1 MTIEDKNNWQQWEV
15 TAFVLGELDSDAAQ
29 RIERA
34 AQADPKLA
42 AEIEQIRQTTNLVAK
57 AMMPAAADQPV
68 GLSEDSLA
76 QILEHANASVVPVS
90 VAPPSSSVRWLAWG
104 GAMVAASGLVAILS
118 YPAWIGQSESQVS
131 QASPKDES
139 DEVAATVLKEELSSL
154 DVKEAPSAKQVAST
168 QAGAKQ
174 ASAPERAVESFATRI
189 AEPTSATSSLASGG
203 YGGMGGY
210 GGPGMGGGYGGGGAA
225 GGMEAGSGGMGG
237 GGYGG
242 GGSVGPGAED
252 GGYGGYGGAS
262 LPNVALPSADRE
274 ETEAGSGQL
283 AGGLGAGSGGM
294 GLRGSSGAESFGA
307 GSGYGGEGG
316 GYSGEGVGAPASGSG
331 LGGYGGVPTDLS
343 LSKGGAGGG
352 GLGMGG
358 GGYRGGEVAGDYGD
372 QSAGNQYFGDS
383 GAYNESLTTP
393 RIIIQEE
400 EEAKFG
406 IARGVRRRER
416 YGSINLGGEQY
427 AQIVENEFTR
437 AKDVPLSTFS
447 IDVDTA
453 AYSKCRQLLLENQT
467 LPPAS
472 AVRLEEF
479 VNYFEY
485 EYAGP
490 DGDDPFAAH
499 LAVAGCPWAPKHKLV
514 RIALQA
520 EKVEV
525 EQRPASNIV
534 FLLDVSGS
542 MSSAN
547 KLPLVQESMRML
559 VRQLDEND
567 RVAMVVY
574 AGAAGCVLESTT
586 GDQQTE
592 ILAALER
599 LKAGGSTNGG
609 QGIQLAYDIA
619 RDNFIPGGV
628 NRVILCTDGDF
639 NVGVTSTDALVG
651 LVEENARSKVFL
663 TVLGFGMGNTNDAMM
678 EKISNKGNGVYG
690 FVDNHREAHR
700 QMVRQ
705 LAGNLI
711 TVAKDVKIQVEF
723 NPTKVQSYRLLGYE
737 NRVMANEDFNDDTKD
752 AGEIGAGHRVT
763 AMYEIVPVGVQSSL
777 DRPAVDALRYQVD
790 APESGGPPA
799 SGPAVQPAEVAT
811 ELLAVKLRYKEP
823 EGDVSKLLM
832 FPLEDSSVEF
842 AQADRD
848 FRWAASMVQFGMLLR
863 SSRYKGTATWLQL
876 VDQASSA
883 AGISPDQD
891 RQECL
896 TMIRTAKSLTGQ

>member
-1 MTIEDKNNWQQWEV
+1 MTSEDKNSWQEWEV
-15 TAFVLGELDSDAAQ
+15 TAFVLGELDADASH
-29 RIERA
+29 RIEQA
-34 AQADPKLA
+34 ALADPKLA
-42 AEIEQIRQTTNLVAK
+42 AEIEQVRETTNLVAK
-57 AMMPAAADQPV
+57 AMAPATAEQTV
-68 GLSEDSLA
+68 GLGEDSLA
-76 QILEHANASVVPVS
+76 QILSHADASEDRAVV
-90 VAPPSSSVRWLAWG
+90 ANSSLWTRRFAWG
-104 GAMVAASGLVAILS
+104 GATVAAGGLVAVLS
-118 YPAWIGQSESQVS
+118 LPEWRGQGETRVSQVTS
-131 QASPKDES
+131 KGE
-139 DEVAATVLKEELSSL
+139 TNR
-154 DVKEAPSAKQVAST
+154 VAST
-168 QAGAKQ
+168 VSSEGTPLYEVASAPATTTGAKQ
-174 ASAPERAVESFATRI
+174 SSAPERSVLPLKTV
-189 AEPTSATSSLASGG
+189 LASPGDAKTAGG
-203 YGGMGGY
+203 YGMSGGGY
-210 GGPGMGGGYGGGGAA
+210 GGMGGGYGGGGYGGGTGGYGGAYA
-225 GGMEAGSGGMGG
+225 GGEG

-242 GGSVGPGAED
+242 EGNGVYGDATVASVELGQASPHGLGGDYGAPAPATGGYGVD
-252 GGYGGYGGAS
+252 GGYGGYGGGA
-262 LPNVALPSADRE
+262 PGA
-274 ETEAGSGQL
+274 SGQSAAGDHA
-283 AGGLGAGSGGM
+283 AGGLGGGGGGM
-294 GLRGSSGAESFGA
+294 GRGEPAAA
-307 GSGYGGEGG
+307 GDQRLSKQLAQP
-316 GYSGEGVGAPASGSG
+316 YSG
-331 LGGYGGVPTDLS
+331 L
-343 LSKGGAGGG
+343 
-352 GLGMGG
+352 
-358 GGYRGGEVAGDYGD
+358 
-372 QSAGNQYFGDS
+372 
-383 GAYNESLTTP
+383 TP
-393 RIIIQEE
+393 RIIIQDEE
-400 EEAKFG
+400 EDNFG
-406 IARGVRRRER
+406 VGRGVRRER
-416 YGSINLGGEQY
+416 TRTLSIGGGKY
-427 AQIVENEFTR
+427 AQIVENEFTG
-437 AKDVPLSTFS
+437 AKEVPLSTFS

-467 LPPAS
+467 LPPVS

-479 VNYFEY
+479 VNYFDY

-490 DGDDPFAAH
+490 EGDDPFAAH
-499 LAVAGCPWAPKHKLV
+499 LAVASCPWAPTHKLV

-542 MSSAN
+542 MSNVN

-586 GDQQTE
+586 GDQQAE

-599 LKAGGSTNGG
+599 LKAGGSTNGA

-639 NVGVTSTDALVG
+639 NVGVTSTEALVD

-678 EKISNKGNGVYG
+678 EKISNNGNGVYG
-690 FVDNHREAHR
+690 FVDNRREAHR
-700 QMVRQ
+700 QMVSQ

-711 TVAKDVKIQVEF
+711 TIAKDVKIQVEF

-763 AMYEIVPVGVQSSL
+763 AMYEIVPVGVESSL
-777 DRPAVDALRYQVD
+777 NRPKVDPLRYQVD
-790 APESGGPPA
+790 AREEDKEPVDQTVVPPA
-799 SGPAVQPAEVAT
+799 DFAS

-823 EGDVSKLLM
+823 EGEVSKLLM
-832 FPLEDSSVEF
+832 FPLEDSNVEF
-842 AQADRD
+842 ADADRD
-848 FRWAASMVQFGMLLR
+848 FRWSASMIQFGMLLR
-863 SSRYKGTATWLQL
+863 RSSYKGASTWHQL

-896 TMIRTAKSLTGQ
+896 TMIRMARKLSGQ